1 MGLQDKMKFYPSQ
14 LSGGQK
20 QRVAIARALVMN
32 PDLLLS
38 DEATSA
44 LDPSTTNSIL
54 ELLSQINQEIKV
66 TIVLVTHEMKVV
78 KKICQEA
85 AFMENGEIIKSG
97 PIESLFLEPDKKM
110 RDFLGENEILP
121 PNGINIRIY
130 FPKEVAQNPIIT
142 QMARELQVDF
152 NIVWGNLE
160 SFGGIALGVLVIN
173 IKQEFLEQ
181 VCAFLTQSGTRWE
194 IVE

>member
-1 MGLQDKMKFYPSQ
+1 
-14 LSGGQK
+14 
-20 QRVAIARALVMN
+20 
-32 PDLLLS
+32 
-38 DEATSA
+38 
-44 LDPSTTNSIL
+44 
-54 ELLSQINQEIKV
+54 
-66 TIVLVTHEMKVV
+66 
-78 KKICQEA
+78 
-85 AFMENGEIIKSG
+85 
-97 PIESLFLEPDKKM
+97 M
-110 RDFLGENEILP
+110 REFLGENEILP
-121 PNGINIRIY
+121 QNGINIRIY